1 MKSQAL
7 VILALATSALAISPM
22 PAQSAD
28 EPSIRRVDPA
38 LDKILPPGA
47 KVEKVAGGFRFVEGP
62 VWNRKGG
69 YLVFSDIPGNAIMT
83 WSPSGGA
90 SVFRAKIFEGEYP
103 DGMQVGTNGLTLDK
117 EGRIVAAEH
126 GNRQVS
132 RIERDGAL
140 TVLAGRYQG
149 KRLNSPNDLV
159 IKKNGDIYFTDPPFG
174 LLRPGQGLAD
184 AARSPLRELDFSGVF
199 RITLAGKIELMTKDI
214 ALPNGLAFSP
224 NERELYVANSAGK
237 TWSVFDV
244 KKDGTLENGR
254 IFYDA
259 DKETGPGVP
268 DGMKVDT
275 AGNVWATGPGGILVI
290 SAQGKLL
297 GVIGFPEVPANCAWG
312 DADGKTLYVTARTGL
327 YRIRTNATGIRP

>member
-1 MKSQAL
+1 MKSFVTIVL
-7 VILALATSALAISPM
+7 SASVLF
-22 PAQSAD
+22 AQSAA
-28 EPSIRRVDPA
+28 EPTIRRIDPA
-38 LDKILPPGA
+38 LDKVLSPGA

-69 YLVFSDIPGNAIMT
+69 YLIFSDIPGNAIMT

-90 SVFRAKIFEGEYP
+90 SVFRARIFEGEYP
-103 DGMQVGTNGLTLDK
+103 DGAQVGTNGLTLDK
-117 EGRIVAAEH
+117 QGHIVAAEH
-126 GNRQVS
+126 GNRRVS
-132 RIERDGAL
+132 RIEQDGAM
-140 TVLAGRYQG
+140 TILAERYQG

-159 IKKNGDIYFTDPPFG
+159 VKKTGEIYFTDPPFG

-184 AARSPLRELDFSGVF
+184 AAKNPLRELDFNGVF
-199 RITLAGKIELMTKDI
+199 RITAPGKFDVMTKDI

-224 NERELYVANSAGK
+224 NEKELYIANSAGK
-237 TWSVFDV
+237 TWSVYDV
-244 KKDGTLENGR
+244 KKDGTLGNGR

-259 DKETGPGVP
+259 EKETGPGVP

-327 YRIRTNATGIRP
+327 YRIRTNVAGIRP